1 MPKKLKGGTLWSF
14 STSILSENIKKLKRD
29 PSVNFFSEK
38 KSLRAENTL
47 REYPLAPLR
56 FLEDKNTSQAFE
68 KVKVLRKQ
76 EFMKIVR
83 KVDHTE

>member
-1 MPKKLKGGTLWSF
+1 MEGGPF
-14 STSILSENIKKLKRD
+14 GE
-29 PSVNFFSEK
+29 NFFSK
-38 KSLRAENTL
+38 KVSQSQKYSKG
-47 REYPLAPLR
+47 YPLAPLS

-68 KVKVLRKQ
+68 KVKVLHKQ